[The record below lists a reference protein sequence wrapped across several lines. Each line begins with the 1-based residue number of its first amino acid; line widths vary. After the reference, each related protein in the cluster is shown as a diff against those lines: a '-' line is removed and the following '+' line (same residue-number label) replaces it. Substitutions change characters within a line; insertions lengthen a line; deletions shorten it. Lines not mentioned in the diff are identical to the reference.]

1 MMKTGMVFYLVALWL
16 LEVNADA
23 SFVQLV
29 EKRSLELSCPLQQE
43 RGNLTTLHLYHRRG
57 SAQRTL
63 LSLGPGDQLILDP
76 DYKSRLNVSGGCNS
90 SALKVTLSHLE
101 QSDSGMYV
109 CENLDE
115 GLSANQLF
123 LLVEASGCQCSPSY
137 APLLIAIFSTTVF
150 IFILLLWLAL
160 GDCVKSDCPPPTG
173 PAAVP
178 TYEEMS
184 RKEENSG
191 VPPNNQ
197 EALEEELT
205 SPLYANTLLRQSQEN
220 YYACPRHIKLKA

>member
-1 MMKTGMVFYLVALWL
+1 MMKTGIVFYLVALWL
-16 LEVNADA
+16 LEVNADV

-29 EKRSLELSCPLQQE
+29 GKQSLELSCPLQQE

-63 LSLGPGDQLILDP
+63 LSLGPGGQLKLDP
-76 DYKSRLNVSGGCNS
+76 DYKSRLNLSGGCNS
-90 SALKVTLSHLE
+90 SALKVNLSHLD

-109 CENLDE
+109 CENPDE
-115 GLSANQLF
+115 GVSATQLF
-123 LLVEASGCQCSPSY
+123 LLVEASGCQCSSLYP
-137 APLLIAIFSTTVF
+137 PLLMAIFSATVL

-160 GDCVKSDCPPPTG
+160 GDCVKADRPPPTG

-178 TYEEMS
+178 IYEEMS

-191 VPPNNQ
+191 VPPNN
-197 EALEEELT
+197 ALEEELT
-205 SPLYANTLLRQSQEN
+205 SPLHANTLLRQSQEN